1 MFGVSEANAFANAE
15 GLAKGCRIGCEVAEG
30 DRDEGED
37 SSSLEIR
44 GGGEVKMG
52 GVIGGAGNMNGCL
65 SSKSLLKLAGGAF
78 VLGRLGGWKG
88 KSGSPV

>member
-1 MFGVSEANAFANAE
+1 MFGASEANAFANAE

-52 GVIGGAGNMNGCL
+52 GVIGGAGIMNGCL
-65 SSKSLLKLAGGAF
+65 SSNSLLKLAGF
-78 VLGRLGGWKG
+78 QFLGRL
-88 KSGSPV
+88 